1 MEAQATTKYF
11 EGLRLGDW
19 QRFRNLAMAPIL
31 ADCDDGLEY
40 SLLDEAIGAGE
51 IEVTEVSRQGAVPD
65 IRVTNKGDR
74 MVLIVDGEELVGAK
88 QNRVVNTTILVAPH
102 ASLVVPVSCVEQG
115 RWDYGDVVFSSGERI
130 LCADI
135 RARKARQV
143 HESVRTSREFRSN
156 QGEIW
161 AEIACKASRM
171 QAASPSMAMAHIYE
185 KQSNRI
191 EEFIPR
197 FQAMD
202 GQVGAAFA
210 INEEIVGLDSF
221 GKARSFFRMF
231 RKLLGSYALDAIDME
246 GRRGGDGE
254 AQTQRYGIQDLE
266 RFLGIP
272 ARSLWETRPSVGLG
286 TDCRLDEEGLVGQA
300 LVYEGCVLH
309 ASVFVAPRRGTNG
322 SRGTHSNMSR
332 PSRRS
337 AASAERGGRG
347 RSES

>member
-40 SLLDEAIGAGE
+40 SLLDEAIMAGE

-102 ASLVVPVSCVEQG
+102 SSLVVPVSCVEQG
-115 RWDYGDVVFSSGERI
+115 RWDYGDVVFRSGERI

-143 HESVRTSREFRSN
+143 HEAVRVTHELRSN

-161 AEIACKASRM
+161 DEIACKASRM

-185 KQSNRI
+185 KESSRI

-210 INEEIVGLDSF
+210 INEEILGLDSF

-231 RKLLGSYALDAIDME
+231 RKLLGSYVLDAIDME
-246 GRRGGDGE
+246 GRGGEGE
-254 AQTQRYGIQDLE
+254 AQARRYRIQDLE

-272 ARSLWETRPSVGLG
+272 ARSPWETRPSVGLG
-286 TDCRLDEEGLVGQA
+286 ADCRLDADGLVGQA

-309 ASVFVAPRRGTNG
+309 ASVFVAPQRGMNG
-322 SRGTHSNMSR
+322 SRGTHSRMAR

-337 AASAERGGRG
+337 ADSAGSAGRG
-347 RSES
+347 RSEP